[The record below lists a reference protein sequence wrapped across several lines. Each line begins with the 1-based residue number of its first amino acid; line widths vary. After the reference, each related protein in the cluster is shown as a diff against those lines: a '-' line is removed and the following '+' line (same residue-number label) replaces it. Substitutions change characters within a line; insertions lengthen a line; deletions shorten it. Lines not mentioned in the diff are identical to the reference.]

1 LDKEKAFRIN
11 LKFIR
16 ACDRHKSFEKGGG
29 DESMSSKTIPRAYE
43 LLAIL
48 LMITVSVMGLTF
60 QGTPHSGDSGASGQF
75 VPMASAME
83 EPQILEKEVGQLVH
97 FKAKIKNN
105 GNKET
110 TYVIVVKWREDG
122 TEEWESGG
130 LEDLRLAPEHMETM
144 IIGGVE
150 CTESMAG
157 KYFDVKFIL
166 YEAETETALDEK
178 EIDRAWYVKE
188 IVVLGTIYGFWIE

>member
-1 LDKEKAFRIN
+1 
-11 LKFIR
+11 
-16 ACDRHKSFEKGGG
+16 
-29 DESMSSKTIPRAYE
+29 MTSKTVPRAYE

-48 LMITVSVMGLTF
+48 LMVTVSITGLTF
-60 QGTPHSGDSGASGQF
+60 QGKPRVEDSGTSGQF

-97 FKAKIKNN
+97 FKAKIKNT

-110 TYVIVVKWREDG
+110 TYV
-122 TEEWESGG
+122 T
-130 LEDLRLAPEHMETM
+130 HMETM

-166 YEAETETALDEK
+166 YETETETALDEK

-188 IVVLGTIYGFWIE
+188 IVVLGSIDLFWIE

>member
-1 LDKEKAFRIN
+1 
-11 LKFIR
+11 
-16 ACDRHKSFEKGGG
+16 
-29 DESMSSKTIPRAYE
+29 MTSKTVPHAYE
-43 LLAIL
+43 LFAIL
-48 LMITVSVMGLTF
+48 LMVTVSIAGLTF
-60 QGTPHSGDSGASGQF
+60 QGIPRVEDWGSSGQF

-83 EPQILEKEVGQLVH
+83 EPQILEKEVGQMVH
-97 FKAKIKNN
+97 FKAKIKNT
-105 GNKET
+105 GNRET

-130 LEDLRLAPEHMETM
+130 LEDLRLPPEHMETM

-150 CTESMAG
+150 CGEWMAG

-166 YEAETETALDEK
+166 YEAETEAALDMK

-188 IVVLGTIYGFWIE
+188 ILVLGSIDGFWIE

>member
-1 LDKEKAFRIN
+1 
-11 LKFIR
+11 
-16 ACDRHKSFEKGGG
+16 
-29 DESMSSKTIPRAYE
+29 MTSKTVPRAYE
-43 LLAIL
+43 LFAIL
-48 LMITVSVMGLTF
+48 LMVTVSVAGLTF
-60 QGTPHSGDSGASGQF
+60 QGIPRIEDSGTSGQF

-97 FKAKIKNN
+97 FKAKIKNT

-150 CTESMAG
+150 CGEDMAG

-188 IVVLGTIYGFWIE
+188 IVVLGSIDGFWIE

>member
-1 LDKEKAFRIN
+1 
-11 LKFIR
+11 
-16 ACDRHKSFEKGGG
+16 
-29 DESMSSKTIPRAYE
+29 MSSKTIPRAYE

-48 LMITVSVMGLTF
+48 LMIAISVTGLTF
-60 QGTPHSGDSGASGQF
+60 QGTPQSGDSGVSGQF
-75 VPMASAME
+75 IPMASAME
-83 EPQILEKEVGQLVH
+83 EPQILEKEVGKLVH
-97 FKAKIKNN
+97 FKAKIKNT

-110 TYVIVVKWREDG
+110 TYVLVVKWREDG

-144 IIGGVE
+144 IIGGVV
-150 CTESMAG
+150 CTESMAR

>member
-1 LDKEKAFRIN
+1 
-11 LKFIR
+11 
-16 ACDRHKSFEKGGG
+16 
-29 DESMSSKTIPRAYE
+29 MTSKTVTRAYE

-48 LMITVSVMGLTF
+48 LMVTVSVAGLTF
-60 QGTPHSGDSGASGQF
+60 QGITQPEDSETSGQF

-83 EPQILEKEVGQLVH
+83 EPQILEKEVGQMVH
-97 FKAKIKNN
+97 FKAKIKNT
-105 GNKET
+105 GNRET

-130 LEDLRLAPEHMETM
+130 LEDMRLAPEHMETM

-150 CTESMAG
+150 CCEWMAG

-166 YEAETETALDEK
+166 YDAETETALDEK

-188 IVVLGTIYGFWIE
+188 IVVLGSIYGFWIE

>member
-1 LDKEKAFRIN
+1 
-11 LKFIR
+11 
-16 ACDRHKSFEKGGG
+16 
-29 DESMSSKTIPRAYE
+29 MTSKTVPRAYE
-43 LLAIL
+43 LLAVL
-48 LMITVSVMGLTF
+48 LMVTVSVAGLTI
-60 QGTPHSGDSGASGQF
+60 QGVTRFEGSGASGQL

-83 EPQILEKEVGQLVH
+83 EPQVLEKEVGQLVH
-97 FKAKIKNN
+97 FKAKIKNT

-157 KYFDVKFIL
+157 TYFDVKFIL

-188 IVVLGTIYGFWIE
+188 RVVLGSIYGFWIE